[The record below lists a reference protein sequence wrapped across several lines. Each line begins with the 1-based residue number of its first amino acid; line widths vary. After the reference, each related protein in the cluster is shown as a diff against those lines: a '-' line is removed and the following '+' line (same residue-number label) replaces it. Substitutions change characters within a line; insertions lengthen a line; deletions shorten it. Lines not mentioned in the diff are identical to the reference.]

1 MTTSSEGH
9 THCTSKNS
17 SRVINPL
24 TEKMEVQLNISIAK
38 DSPFNEYNINLLS
51 NSSSISPDPPTVN
64 QSIIETTCKIKES
77 NIKIRVNTNNSIIYT
92 IQDESTS
99 TQDNEVSI
107 FQLNTKVLYK
117 GTKATIEEII
127 PQEDEFLKP
136 TS

>member
-1 MTTSSEGH
+1 
-9 THCTSKNS
+9 
-17 SRVINPL
+17 
-24 TEKMEVQLNISIAK
+24 MEVQLNISIAK

-77 NIKIRVNTNNSIIYT
+77 NIKIRVNTNNSIIHT

-127 PQEDEFLKP
+127 PQEDEFLEP